1 LQLSSPPLNAECLD
15 ALIGKKN
22 LLAFSAGVDSTALFF
37 LLADMKIEFDIAIVD
52 YGIREQSKDEIRY
65 AKELAK
71 RFKKKIFTKEVSLKM
86 ANFEKNARDERYNFF
101 KTIIDE
107 YSYQNLIT
115 AHQLN
120 DKLEWFLMQLTRGA
134 GLVEIMGY
142 DAISKR
148 ENFRLIRPLIDLD
161 KSTLLEYL
169 KQKDITYFVDESN
182 FDSKYE
188 RNKIREEFSNSLI
201 DEYKDGIKKSFHY
214 LQEDRKILS
223 NDTLVYSILD
233 LRVLKRG
240 IDDLRSIDK
249 VLKKMGYLLSS
260 LQRDEI
266 KKESELV
273 VGGRFSISKTSEFI
287 FISPYCDT
295 VMPKEFK
302 EMCRV
307 AKIPKKIRAYL
318 FKEGIKPS
326 YLLANFSSSSS

>member
-71 RFKKKIFTKEVSLKM
+71 RFKKKIFTKKVSLNM

-142 DAISKR
+142 DAMSER

-182 FDSKYE
+182 FDSKYT

-223 NDTLVYSILD
+223 DDTLVYSILD

-249 VLKKMGYLLSS
+249 VLKKMGYLLSFS
-260 LQRDEI
+260 QRDEI

-273 VGGRFSISKTSEFI
+273 VG
-287 FISPYCDT
+287 
-295 VMPKEFK
+295 
-302 EMCRV
+302 
-307 AKIPKKIRAYL
+307 
-318 FKEGIKPS
+318 
-326 YLLANFSSSSS
+326 

>member
-1 LQLSSPPLNAECLD
+1 M
-15 ALIGKKN
+15 KKN

-37 LLADMKIEFDIAIVD
+37 LLQNEAIEFDIAIVD
-52 YGIREQSKDEIRY
+52 YGIREQSKDEIKY
-65 AKELAK
+65 AKELASK
-71 RFKKKIFTKEVSLKM
+71 FKKEIFIKEVNLKK

-107 YSYQNLIT
+107 RGYENLIT

-142 DAISKR
+142 RAIDQR

-182 FDSKYE
+182 FDSRYK
-188 RNKIREEFSNSLI
+188 RNKIREDFSNSLI
-201 DEYKDGIKKSFHY
+201 DEYKDGIRKSFIY
-214 LQEDRKILS
+214 LEEDRQRL
-223 NDTLVYSILD
+223 NDNTLICSISD

-240 IDDLRSIDK
+240 LDDLRSIDK

-273 VGGRFSISKTSEFI
+273 IGGKFAISKTSEFI
-287 FISPYCDT
+287 FIAPYCDS

-302 EMCRV
+302 EICRV
-307 AKIPKKIRAYL
+307 AKIPPKIRAYL
-318 FKEGIKPS
+318 YKEGINPS
-326 YLLANFSSSSS
+326 YLLANFLSSSS